1 MKNGG
6 EGDLAKIREG
16 RQSRWE
22 KWWAGKIWGGGLFC
36 KKERD
41 LAKNLGGKSRR
52 KEWRERGGW
61 EKVQKV
67 KNGNFYEKRRGGRL
81 S

>member
-41 LAKNLGGKSRR
+41 LAKNLGGESR
-52 KEWRERGGW
+52 
-61 EKVQKV
+61 
-67 KNGNFYEKRRGGRL
+67 
-81 S
+81 